1 MILILTLKISVLIL
15 TISQLMIRTGHRRH
29 FLRQSDTANLIWSST
44 KESNY
49 KSLFLKQKT
58 AIRIVSSA
66 SYNAHTEP
74 LFKQAK
80 ILPLPKLCLFFK
92 LQFFFQFTQGFLPAA
107 LRNMWI
113 RNRDRNPDHLYR
125 LRNENEIFTFTSR
138 LSHFENFP
146 LYSIPSL

>member
-1 MILILTLKISVLIL
+1 MALYYSLIHCHLVY
-15 TISQLMIRTGHRRH
+15 
-29 FLRQSDTANLIWSST
+29 ANLIWSST
-44 KESNY
+44 KENNY

-113 RNRDRNPDHLYR
+113 RSRDRNPDNLYR
-125 LRNENEIFTFTSR
+125 LAMITKSSPSHQDSATSKIVP
-138 LSHFENFP
+138 F
-146 LYSIPSL
+146 IPSPYSGPLLPMKM